1 MLRLS
6 YPEFKDNLINNIRVV
21 LSKGMLSQGKNVRH
35 LEEMFSKYL
44 GVRYAVAVSSGT
56 AALHLALLSLGLKP
70 LDEIIVP
77 SFCFPAVAN
86 VVEICGA
93 KAVFCDTDPLSFNMD
108 SERLER
114 KISRKTKAV
123 IAVHLFGN
131 PADMQNIS
139 NICRKRNIAIIEDAA
154 CALGASINGRKCGTI
169 GKIGCFSFHPRKI
182 ITTAEGGMIVTN
194 DKYIY
199 KQAELLRN
207 HGLDSDKN
215 LYFPGFNYRMNE
227 IEALMGIEQMSTL
240 ESKIKKR
247 QFLANEYNLAFSNF
261 KGIISVQKPLHSAEH
276 VYQSFVVLLNSKISR
291 DKLIAYLAGHSIE
304 SGFGTYAIH
313 CLNYYAKKYKL
324 SARDLPNSY
333 LLSLQS
339 ISLPLHCKMKHGDIE
354 KVVVKIKAFISRL
367 RYKIKGGK

>member
-56 AALHLALLSLGLKP
+56 AALHLALLSLRLKP
-70 LDEIIVP
+70 SDEIIVP

-93 KAVFCDTDPLSFNMD
+93 KAVFCDTNPLSFNMD
-108 SERLER
+108 SGQLKR
-114 KISRKTKAV
+114 KINRKTKAV

-182 ITTAEGGMIVTN
+182 ITTAEGGMMVTN

-207 HGLDSDKN
+207 HGLDSHKN

-247 QFLANEYNLAFSNF
+247 QFLANEYNLAFSDF
-261 KGIISVQKPLHSAEH
+261 KGIISVQKPQHCAKH
-276 VYQSFVVLLNSKISR
+276 AYQSFVVFLDSKIPR
-291 DKLIAYLAGHSIE
+291 DKLITYLAGHSIE

-313 CLNYYAKKYKL
+313 CLDYYAKKYKL
-324 SARDLPNSY
+324 SVKDFPNSY
-333 LLSLQS
+333 LLFKQSL
-339 ISLPLHCKMKHGDIE
+339 SLPLHCKMRRQDVKAVAD
-354 KVVVKIKAFISRL
+354 KIKSFIKKRA
-367 RYKIKGGK
+367 